1 MKLKF
6 QSPTGMHDILS
17 EEQKYFKKIHD
28 AVEEVAEFYG
38 FKRIETP
45 ILEET
50 DLFSRGIGLS
60 TDVVKKQMF
69 SFRTKGGDHLT
80 MRPEGTAS
88 VIRAYLQ
95 NGMQSLPRPIKLWYF
110 GPFFRYE
117 KPQAGRFRQFWQ
129 FGLESI
135 GEEGAVRDAEIVQVL
150 YAILKKLRLKNIAIE
165 VNSIGSKCC
174 RPYYRKILVNYFKS
188 RSSSLCANCQRR
200 IKENPLRILDCKEEK
215 CQRIVLQAPQTM
227 DHLCRDCHQDFKEFL
242 EFLDELELP
251 YSLNPHLVRGLD
263 YYGKSVFEIFS
274 SSENKEEGQ
283 EEGSPALSK
292 NALGGGGRY
301 DGLAELLSTKK
312 ENDTPSTGAAMGIE
326 RIIGAMKKDKI
337 KPSHKAKPQIFLAQL
352 GGLAKRKTLKLMEE
366 FRKAR
371 IPVLESLGR
380 DSLRAQLSAA
390 DKAGAKYTLIL
401 GQKEALKGRIIIR
414 YMSTGKQKEVDME
427 KIVKEM
433 KKLCK

>member
-6 QSPTGMHDILS
+6 QSPTGMHDILP
-17 EEQKYFKKIHD
+17 EDQKYFKKIYD
-28 AVEEVAEFYG
+28 TVEEIAEFYN
-38 FKRIETP
+38 FKKIETP

-95 NGMQSLPRPIKLWYF
+95 NGMQNLPRPIKLWYF

-135 GEEGAVRDAEIVQVL
+135 GEEGSVRDAEIIQIL
-150 YAILKKLRLKNIAIE
+150 YAILKKLRLKNITIE

-188 RSSSLCANCQRR
+188 RISSLCTNCQRR

-215 CQRIVLQAPQTM
+215 CQRIVAQAPQTM

-274 SSENKEEGQ
+274 SSENKTEGQ
-283 EEGSPALSK
+283 EEDFPDLSK

-301 DGLAELLSTKK
+301 DNLMGVFDYKATACGLAFNIEEFMGCTTKYHI
-312 ENDTPSTGAAMGIE
+312 NDTFDYLIVGKERYSEASNLREKGYKVFWVEKAENKERLVKSYDFNNVIE
-326 RIIGAMKKDKI
+326 
-337 KPSHKAKPQIFLAQL
+337 
-352 GGLAKRKTLKLMEE
+352 
-366 FRKAR
+366 
-371 IPVLESLGR
+371 
-380 DSLRAQLSAA
+380 
-390 DKAGAKYTLIL
+390 
-401 GQKEALKGRIIIR
+401 
-414 YMSTGKQKEVDME
+414 
-427 KIVKEM
+427 
-433 KKLCK
+433 